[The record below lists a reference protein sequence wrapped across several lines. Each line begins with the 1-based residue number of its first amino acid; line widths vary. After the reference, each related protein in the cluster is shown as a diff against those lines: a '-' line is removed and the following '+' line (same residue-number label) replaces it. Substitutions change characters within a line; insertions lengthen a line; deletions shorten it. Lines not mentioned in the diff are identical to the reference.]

1 MVNVLVDP
9 ALMVAEVGDI
19 VIVRLRFV
27 DEVPKYTAVIFA
39 LLVPV
44 FLMTTFMLEA
54 VGQDTSSL
62 DSITPACCIVVPVN
76 VITQA

>member
-9 ALMVAEVGDI
+9 ALMVSGTGATALSA
-19 VIVRLRFV
+19 VRFA
-27 DEVPKYTAVIFA
+27 DEVPTYTPVIFA

-44 FLMTTFMLEA
+44 FLMTTFMEA
-54 VGQDTSSL
+54 VCQDTFSL
-62 DSITPACCIVVPVN
+62 ASITPACCIVVPVN